1 MLSSLIEAS
10 FNEVGYLCVF
20 FPSQRKATNI
30 GFLHASHNAQPVAF
44 KTRDLAAFITMM
56 GGRERIQQRQY
67 WSKNFKEGPR
77 T

>member
-20 FPSQRKATNI
+20 SPSQRKATNI
-30 GFLHASHNAQPVAF
+30 GFLHASPQRTARGFQN
-44 KTRDLAAFITMM
+44 KNLAAFITMM